1 MREIKF
7 RAWSKENK
15 EMFSHELL
23 RNAGDGVSKL
33 AKMIGQDVPGGLLL
47 PLDDKDLSFMQYTG
61 LKDKNGREIY
71 EGDIIYWEIDNG
83 VGIESYVAIVQWSE
97 NNEKYKGIYKWIV
110 LYIEDYLRGQFDALS
125 TPASYNYELQ
135 VMGNIYENPEL
146 LEVSE

>member
-7 RAWSKENK
+7 RAWDSFNK
-15 EMFSHELL
+15 RMVIDNESVL
-23 RNAGDGVSKL
+23 R
-33 AKMIGQDVPGGLLL
+33 GLLFNVQSDGA
-47 PLDDKDLSFMQYTG
+47 LDTLKFMQYTG

-83 VGIESYVAIVQWSE
+83 VGIESYAAIVQWSE